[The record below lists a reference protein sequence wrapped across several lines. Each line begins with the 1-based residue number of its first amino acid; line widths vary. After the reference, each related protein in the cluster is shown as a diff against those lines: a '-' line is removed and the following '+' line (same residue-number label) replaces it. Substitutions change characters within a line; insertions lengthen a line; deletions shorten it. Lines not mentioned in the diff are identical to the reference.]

1 MIGTIARLEK
11 ITHHFGAQM
20 IVENTSLEIHH
31 NARIGLVGPNAAG
44 KSTLLRM
51 FARELEPE
59 SGSVFIARSIR
70 IGYLP
75 QEVTFDLDRTVLAEA
90 RDASPTLAALETEM
104 EHAAARMGDP
114 AVYSDPDKLS
124 RLSTRLEKLTEEFR
138 EKGGL
143 NLENRIRS
151 TLRGLGFREEEF
163 ELPLRALSG
172 GQKKLIGLAKL
183 LIEEPDLL
191 LLDEPD
197 NHLDMKGKRFLEL
210 LIADYAGAV
219 IIISHDRY
227 LLDIVAED
235 IAELDPGGGDR
246 PPRLT
251 MYTGNYSEYAFEK
264 RQKLLTQER
273 QFHVQQREIRRMEL
287 AMRRLIGWG
296 AGQNEKL
303 VKRGRSLQKRLE
315 KMDRVEKPPTEQRA
329 IGLSFSAARRG
340 SQKTLEF
347 RRATKTFDGAPLF
360 TDADF
365 TVWNGERV
373 GMIGPNGAGKT
384 VLLRCIL
391 GREQLSSGEIVL
403 GPSNTLG
410 HYDQEHQ
417 SLNPD
422 STLAAEI
429 GRHKS
434 MSNRELYGLLGR
446 FLFSADDADKKVRDL
461 SGGEKAR
468 VQMAQLMLQGANFL
482 LLDEPT
488 NHLDIASAEKL
499 EEALEDFDG
508 TLLIVSH
515 DRYFLDNVAGRILEL
530 EDGRI
535 TAYDG
540 NYTAFVQEK
549 AERAEKARLE
559 QEKRAARKSKGR
571 MTP

>member
-11 ITHHFGAQM
+11 ITHHYGGQL
-20 IVENTSLEIHH
+20 IVENASLDIHH
-31 NARIGLVGPNAAG
+31 DARIGLVGPNAAG

-51 FARELEPE
+51 FARQLDPE
-59 SGSVFIARSIR
+59 IGSVFVARGIR
-70 IGYLP
+70 TGYLP

-90 RDASPTLAALETEM
+90 REASPQLAALEAEM
-104 EHAAARMGDP
+104 EHSAARMGDP
-114 AVYSDPDKLS
+114 AIYGDPEKLG
-124 RLSTRLEKLTEEFR
+124 RLADRLEKLAEEFR

-183 LIEEPDLL
+183 LIEGPELL

-197 NHLDMKGKRFLEL
+197 NHLDMKGKQFLEQ
-210 LIADYAGAV
+210 LIADYPGAV
-219 IIISHDRY
+219 IIVSHDLY

-251 MYTGNYSEYAFEK
+251 LWTGNYSEYAFEK
-264 RQKLLTQER
+264 QQKLMTQEK
-273 QFHVQQREIRRMEL
+273 QFRVQQREIRRIEL
-287 AMRRLIGWG
+287 AMRRLLGWG

-303 VKRGRSLQKRLE
+303 VKRGRSMEKRLD
-315 KMDRVEKPPTEQRA
+315 KMERIEKPPTDRRA
-329 IGLSFSAARRG
+329 IGLAFSAGKRG

-347 RRATKTFDGAPLF
+347 RKASKAYDAKPLF
-360 TDADF
+360 AGADF
-365 TVWNGERV
+365 TIWNGDRV
-373 GMIGPNGAGKT
+373 GLIGPNGAGKT

-391 GREQLSSGEIVL
+391 GTETLTSGEIIL

-417 SLNPD
+417 TLDPEN
-422 STLAAEI
+422 TLAVEI
-429 GRHKS
+429 SRQKS
-434 MSNRELYGLLGR
+434 MTNNQLYGLLGR
-446 FLFSADDADKKVRDL
+446 FLFSADDAGKKVRDL

-468 VQMAQLMLQGANFL
+468 VQMARLMLQGANFL

-488 NHLDIASAEKL
+488 NHLDIPSAEKL

-508 TLLIVSH
+508 TLLMVSH
-515 DRYFLDNVAGRILEL
+515 DRYFLDNIADRILEL

-540 NYTAFVQEK
+540 NYTAYVQEK
-549 AERAEKARLE
+549 ALRAEKARQAE
-559 QEKRAARKSKGR
+559 EARKRKR
-571 MTP
+571 K

>member
-11 ITHHFGAQM
+11 ITHHFGGQL

-31 NARIGLVGPNAAG
+31 DARIGLVGPNAAG

-51 FARELEPE
+51 LARELEPE

-70 IGYLP
+70 TGYLP
-75 QEVTFDLDRTVLAEA
+75 QEVRFDLDRTVIAEA
-90 RDASPTLAALETEM
+90 REASPQLAALEVEM
-104 EHAAARMGDP
+104 EQTAARMGDP
-114 AVYSDPDKLS
+114 AVYGDPEKLG
-124 RLSTRLEKLTEEFR
+124 RLSTRLERLTEEFR

-151 TLRGLGFREEEF
+151 TLRGLGFTEEEF
-163 ELPLRALSG
+163 ELPLGAMSG

-183 LIEEPDLL
+183 LIERPELL

-197 NHLDMKGKRFLEL
+197 NHLDMKGKQYLEE
-210 LIADYAGAV
+210 LIAGYPGAV

-235 IAELDPGGGDR
+235 IAELDPGGGNR

-251 MYTGNYSEYAFEK
+251 LWTGNYSEFAFEK
-264 RQKLLTQER
+264 QQKLMTQEKQYR
-273 QFHVQQREIRRMEL
+273 VQQREIRRIEL
-287 AMRRLIGWG
+287 AMRRLMGWG

-303 VKRGRSLQKRLE
+303 VKRGRSMQKRLE
-315 KMDRVEKPPTEQRA
+315 KMDRVEKPPSDRRA
-329 IGLSFSAARRG
+329 IGLAFNAHKRG

-347 RRATKTFDGAPLF
+347 RRATKTFGGDPLF
-360 TDADF
+360 ADANF
-365 TVWNGERV
+365 TIWNGDRV
-373 GMIGPNGAGKT
+373 GLIGPNGVGKT

-391 GREQLSSGEIVL
+391 GGENLTSGEIVL

-417 SLNPD
+417 SLDPD
-422 STLAAEI
+422 NTLAVEI
-429 GRHKS
+429 TRHKS
-434 MSNRELYGLLGR
+434 LNNRELFGLLGR
-446 FLFSADDADKKVRDL
+446 FLFSADDAGKKVRDL

-468 VQMAQLMLQGANFL
+468 VQMARLMLQGANFL

-488 NHLDIASAEKL
+488 NHLDIQSAEQL
-499 EEALEDFDG
+499 EEALEDYDG
-508 TLLIVSH
+508 TLLMVSH
-515 DRYFLDNVAGRILEL
+515 DRYFLDNVADRILEM

-535 TAYDG
+535 IAYDG
-540 NYTAFVQEK
+540 NYTAYVQEK
-549 AERAEKARLE
+549 ASRLEKARIAAE
-559 QEKRAARKSKGR
+559 ARKGKR
-571 MTP
+571 K